1 MKTFIKFFGIA
12 LVGFVLTL
20 NISACTSE
28 DDNDDDNNNNIEC
41 CTYTETEQGI
51 TVTYTACEDGSLTIT
66 AGGIV
71 IDDTPWNSE
80 EDVSWDIF
88 KALVIPEGAVC
99 N

>member
-1 MKTFIKFFGIA
+1 
-12 LVGFVLTL
+12 
-20 NISACTSE
+20 
-28 DDNDDDNNNNIEC
+28 
-41 CTYTETEQGI
+41 
-51 TVTYTACEDGSLTIT
+51 VTYTACEDGSLTIT

-71 IDDTPWNSE
+71 VDDTPWNSE

>member
-1 MKTFIKFFGIA
+1 MKAFIKFFGIA

-20 NISACTSE
+20 NISACTSD

-51 TVTYTACEDGSLTIT
+51 TVTYTACEDGSLTVT
-66 AGGIV
+66 AAGGIV
-71 IDDTPWNSE
+71 VEESTWNSE
-80 EDVSWDIF
+80 PGVTWELV
-88 KALVIPEGAVC
+88 KAALPEGAVC

>member
-1 MKTFIKFFGIA
+1 MKAFIKFFGIA

-20 NISACTSE
+20 SISACTSE

-71 IDDTPWNSE
+71 VDDTPWTSE

-88 KALVIPEGAVC
+88 KSLVIPEGAVC